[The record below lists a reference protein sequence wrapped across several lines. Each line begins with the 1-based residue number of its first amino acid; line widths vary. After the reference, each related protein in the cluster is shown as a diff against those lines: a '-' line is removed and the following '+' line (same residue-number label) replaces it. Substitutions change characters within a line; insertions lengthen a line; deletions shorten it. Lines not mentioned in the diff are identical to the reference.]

1 MGDNTCLKS
10 VRGETGVKKNFVVSE
25 VLCFMNDRKDSIPLD
40 NLVNITSE
48 FYSWDA
54 LSNARNVL
62 VAECNL
68 DNRLPK
74 QKGAG
79 KEKSFVLD
87 MARILLDPAVKI
99 PTFVVAFTACRH

>member
-1 MGDNTCLKS
+1 MGDKTCLKS

-48 FYSWDA
+48 FYSWDE

-62 VAECNL
+62 VTEFNL

-74 QKGAG
+74 RKGSG
-79 KEKSFVLD
+79 KEKSIV
-87 MARILLDPAVKI
+87 
-99 PTFVVAFTACRH
+99 